1 MGEAVSSYG
10 FEFHHAKPE
19 GGMSGMGYVMLTKW
33 IPETPNKMP
42 RYASHYIGV
51 GGLVL
56 SKDGLKMLAILETK
70 PLSPD
75 VWKLPGGAVDPG
87 ESI

>member
-1 MGEAVSSYG
+1 
-10 FEFHHAKPE
+10 
-19 GGMSGMGYVMLTKW
+19 MLTKW
-33 IPETPNKMP
+33 LPEGPDKMP
-42 RYASHYIGV
+42 GFATHFVGV

-56 SKDGLKMLAILETK
+56 SKDQTKMLAILETK